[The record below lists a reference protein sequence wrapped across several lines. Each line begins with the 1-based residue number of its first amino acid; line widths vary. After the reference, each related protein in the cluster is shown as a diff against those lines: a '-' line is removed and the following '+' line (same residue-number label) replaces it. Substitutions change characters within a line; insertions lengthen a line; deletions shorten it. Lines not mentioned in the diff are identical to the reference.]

1 MTSFTRGQQPLA
13 LSVGLVPYFSFI
25 TALLAPV
32 SMHALFSVL
41 VGVARV
47 DPSFPNVF
55 PPNFPKAL
63 CLVLSLLFLSGVHQ
77 V

>member
-1 MTSFTRGQQPLA
+1 
-13 LSVGLVPYFSFI
+13 
-25 TALLAPV
+25 
-32 SMHALFSVL
+32 
-41 VGVARV
+41 V